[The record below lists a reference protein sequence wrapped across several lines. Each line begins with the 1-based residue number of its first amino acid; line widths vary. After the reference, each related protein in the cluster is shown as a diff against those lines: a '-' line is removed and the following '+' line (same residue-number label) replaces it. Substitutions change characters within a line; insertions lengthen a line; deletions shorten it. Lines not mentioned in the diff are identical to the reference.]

1 MKYYISTDK
10 SILQI
15 DAIRDYIANHS
26 YWGKGRTLEEV
37 QSTIA
42 NSLCFGV
49 YTVDDEQIGFTQEV
63 TDHIFFGYFMDGI
76 IFIKFQG
83 KGYGKKFMEFI
94 LGHEVVKKLKTRC
107 LKTRNARI
115 FYEKLGFKRVGD
127 SEFWMTIDKQ
137 QLL

>member
-15 DAIRDYIANHS
+15 DAIHDYIANYS
-26 YWGKGRTLEEV
+26 YWGKGRTLDEV

-42 NSLCFGV
+42 NSLCFGI
-49 YTVDDEQIGFTQEV
+49 YTLDDEQIGFARVV
-63 TDHIFFGYFMDGI
+63 TDHVFFGYFMDVI
-76 IFIKFQG
+76 IFKKFQR
-83 KGYGKKFMEFI
+83 KGFGTKFMEFI
-94 LGHEVVKKLKTRC
+94 LGHEVVKKLKTLS
-107 LKTRNARI
+107 LKTRNAHI
-115 FYEKLGFKRVGD
+115 FYEKLGFKRVGN